1 MNEDLAEA
9 VQELELAAAE
19 FDQLDDLAD
28 DEE

>member
-19 FDQLDDLAD
+19 LDQLDDLAD